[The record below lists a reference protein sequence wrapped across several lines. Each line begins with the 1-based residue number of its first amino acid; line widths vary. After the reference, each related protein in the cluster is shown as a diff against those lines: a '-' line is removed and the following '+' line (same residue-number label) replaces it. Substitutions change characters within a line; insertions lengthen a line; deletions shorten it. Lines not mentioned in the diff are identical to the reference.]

1 MLLIVWSK
9 FVRFAHLTFIWKL
22 FRAKN
27 ESTWPTFG
35 FERIFS
41 VFFFCFRKFFCF
53 NCVQALKM
61 SYHIL
66 PWNHFLCLHQFSVCE
81 WHFFPFLD
89 RIFMNNMWLFREKKG
104 VLLLLLFLCDWNGFV
119 WKKSSKLCHI
129 SIRQKGIVD
138 DIFCCCF
145 FCFSRRLCH
154 FT

>member
-1 MLLIVWSK
+1 MVQICSIRSLDFYLKIIQSEKRIYLTYIWVRKK
-9 FVRFAHLTFIWKL
+9 F
-22 FRAKN
+22 
-27 ESTWPTFG
+27 FG
-35 FERIFS
+35 F
-41 VFFFCFRKFFCF
+41 FFLISKFFCF

-138 DIFCCCF
+138 DIFCCFF